1 MSKNTHKSELDDF
14 WDDCIKYAQNKNKK
28 EDKTNHRLIK
38 SNSCVNFNLPI
49 NDNNINTNN
58 KRKKNKLLKN
68 HKLLDKIL
76 RTEES
81 IPINM
86 EKSKQK
92 QIQILTALYNK
103 DLLDK
108 KRVNKEIDRLRKKIE
123 KDELKD
129 CSFKPKKKYRKN
141 KSFDINYN
149 KIFGKRDIYERDKI
163 YKNHYK
169 QKLKELQKEL
179 NEAKEEEENEMTT
192 FKPEITYKNLKKVL
206 CGDSEWEKKA
216 NNYSNKYFL
225 WRYMKA
231 RKDESDKKKRLI
243 WSMDKNNNNDDYDY
257 NMNDTYLLSNN
268 NKIVHRSISQK
279 DSLLYKK
286 SLHNSLMS
294 FQTIDDSENI
304 KTK

>member
-1 MSKNTHKSELDDF
+1 MSKNAHKLELDDF
-14 WDDCIKYAQNKNKK
+14 WDDCIKYDKKKNKI

-38 SNSCVNFNLPI
+38 SNSCVNFNLPFD
-49 NDNNINTNN
+49 DNNTNN

-81 IPINM
+81 VPIKK

-108 KRVNKEIDRLRKKIE
+108 KRVNKEIDRLRKKKE

-129 CSFKPKKKYRKN
+129 CSFKPKNKYRKN
-141 KSFDINYN
+141 KSFDKNYN

-179 NEAKEEEENEMTT
+179 NEAKEEEENEMNT

-206 CGDSEWEKKA
+206 CEDSEWEKKA

-231 RKDESDKKKRLI
+231 RKDESDKKKRF
-243 WSMDKNNNNDDYDY
+243 KNNNNDDDDF
-257 NMNDTYLLSNN
+257 NLNDTYLLSNN
-268 NKIVHRSISQK
+268 NKSVHRSISQK